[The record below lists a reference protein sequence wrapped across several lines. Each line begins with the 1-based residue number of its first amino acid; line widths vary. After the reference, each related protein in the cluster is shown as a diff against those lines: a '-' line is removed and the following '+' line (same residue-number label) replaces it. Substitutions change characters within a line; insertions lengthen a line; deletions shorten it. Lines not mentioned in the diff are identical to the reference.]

1 VSTDAL
7 IIGAGPAGSAAAI
20 AAAQRGLRVALV
32 DRHDFPRDKTCGD
45 ALIPDA
51 LQALADLGLRDRIAR
66 IAHQIGSVRIYS
78 PSGAWTTLEGEC
90 ACVPR
95 LVFDESLCDAA
106 VERGVRFV
114 PHLRAL
120 APIVER
126 GVVAGAR
133 FESATRQ
140 IVEMRAATTI
150 LATGA
155 ASDVLAR
162 FEMCERSKPSATAAR
177 MYVRVDEQTARE
189 HDYFCVAYAHGISP
203 GYGWLFPGPD
213 GMFNVG
219 VGYVYGRSAPRERN
233 VRLLLE
239 RFLQS
244 FPEARHLMQGA
255 QWTGPLRGAPI
266 RTSLRGARLSRP
278 GLLVVGEA
286 AGLTYAFS
294 GEGIGKSLQSGM
306 LAASIIAEHAH
317 VADAAARIAS
327 AYATTL
333 RARFIARF
341 RAYDRLQRL
350 VGWPLLADGL
360 VWRANAGRYV
370 RRQLQSLLDESGS
383 ADELLTVG
391 GIARAIFS

>member
-1 VSTDAL
+1 
-7 IIGAGPAGSAAAI
+7 
-20 AAAQRGLRVALV
+20 
-32 DRHDFPRDKTCGD
+32 
-45 ALIPDA
+45 
-51 LQALADLGLRDRIAR
+51 LRDRVAR
-66 IAHQIGSVRIYS
+66 IAHPIGSVRIYS

-95 LVFDESLCDAA
+95 SLLDEILCHAA

-114 PHLRAL
+114 PQLRAL

-126 GVVAGAR
+126 GTVAGAR
-133 FESATRQ
+133 FESANRQ
-140 IVEMRAATTI
+140 TVEMRAATTI

-177 MYVRVDEQTARE
+177 MYVRVDEQTAGE
-189 HDYFCVAYAHGISP
+189 HDYFCVAYARGISP
-203 GYGWLFPGPD
+203 GYGWLFPGPE

-255 QWTGPLRGAPI
+255 QWTGPLKGAPI
-266 RTSLRGARLSRP
+266 RTSLQGARLSRP

-294 GEGIGKSLQSGM
+294 GEGIGKALQSGM

-317 VADAAARIAS
+317 VPDAAARIAS
-327 AYATTL
+327 AYAGTL
-333 RARFIARF
+333 RATFIARF

-350 VGWPLLADGL
+350 VAWPLLADGL

-391 GIARAIFS
+391 GIAKAIFS